1 MDTEPEADGFSFGH
15 GVHDGGL
22 NKYGHEFN
30 KDVAANSKG
39 SISVWL
45 YGTYKAGVWTEG
57 ALFKA
62 LKKLMGLEKA
72 GMKLLH
78 IKVHHCDPELVENL
92 HPLLDDNKSIT
103 SANGE
108 VFNLAEYD
116 DVKIVFEV

>member
-15 GVHDGGL
+15 GCAGGL
-22 NKYGHEFN
+22 NKYGHEYN

-39 SISVWL
+39 RIDDWL
-45 YGTYKAGVWTEG
+45 YGFYNAGVWTEG

-62 LKKLMGLEKA
+62 FRKLTGLEKA

-78 IKVHHCDPELVENL
+78 IKVHHCDPEFVEPLNK
-92 HPLLDDNKSIT
+92 LLDDNKSIT
-103 SANGE
+103 LVNGE
-108 VFNLAEYD
+108 TFNLAEHD